1 MKNSTGLPSTGFCA
15 SSDSDV
21 SLASIRDSW
30 LFPSS
35 IFSWTDK
42 SLVKT
47 KEEASELQK
56 PYTQSQ
62 KEVGNNKYVMYDK
75 SHNKE
80 SEGAGE
86 EGAGWGWVERWRI
99 AERPQRKEE
108 TVKMALQFHLC
119 LRQRGLR
126 GPKGKEKL

>member
-35 IFSWTDK
+35 IFCWTDK

-47 KEEASELQK
+47 KEDASELQK
-56 PYTQSQ
+56 PYTESQ
-62 KEVGNNKYVMYDK
+62 KEVGNKKYVMYDK

-80 SEGAGE
+80 SEG
-86 EGAGWGWVERWRI
+86 VERKGGWRGGGL
-99 AERPQRKEE
+99 P
-108 TVKMALQFHLC
+108 
-119 LRQRGLR
+119 RGR
-126 GPKGKEKL
+126 KGKKRQ